1 MAVDKKNRIK
11 RAVLT
16 WLCVAALASGAVPD
30 SFSGYVPTMTMTAA
44 AEDQQTYVSE
54 IDLQQ
59 IVNYSDG
66 TTAKPTGV
74 RISSGYEIYTLYI
87 EQNGIYKLK
96 GSNCINNSYVDVT
109 IQCDNGINA
118 TIICDDVYIKNDN
131 GYCGGFASSGGSVSD
146 SGGQHSSYYIPF
158 CAPFSTMTISGNV
171 AVETYFCQDDN
182 FFAPLTNGN
191 VNGSFFTVTYKDA
204 NGNTLG
210 STHYLSGGTYK
221 DKSGFT
227 DGKCT
232 YTMDGEG
239 NKTAFSPTTITAA
252 ATIICADHSLDASSK
267 CQNCGAQFRK
277 VTVDDGINTPSTH
290 RVADNNTFD
299 RPADPTAPLG
309 KKFAGWYVGDT
320 EYNFSTPVTSDITIT
335 AHYEDSLIKSVAL
348 AQTSNVDVEYI
359 EGNMFDPT
367 GLVITV
373 TYEDDRTEDI
383 TYDASNTKFS
393 FSPLLTTELA
403 TTDNKVTVSYGTAMD
418 GGSNCVDIP
427 ITVAAK
433 QVTDIAIKTAP
444 TKTAYIE
451 SEKFDPTGLV
461 ITVSYDNGTS
471 EEIAYSDNSGIT
483 FAPTAE
489 LTTADTKVT
498 ITYGGKT
505 AEQAITVSKKSSGG
519 SSGGSSRPSRP
530 TTPTNTNPV
539 IGGSAKSWSDVAA
552 DLGKLT
558 SDSEAT
564 IQLNGST
571 TVPVDVIKSI
581 ANTGSNVKLVINS
594 AFSWTVDGADIT
606 TPVAADLSLTKTTS
620 TKYEG
625 LRGVEG
631 TQFKINGTNIPTNLE
646 IAFKS
651 SHAGKFAN
659 LYKNVDGKLVFVTC
673 AKLGADGKVI
683 LTDVTEKGNYV
694 VMLCEFSDRPGDMD
708 NDGIMNAKDALS
720 VLKDAIGME
729 KGTNPLVADV
739 NGDGYINAK
748 DALIILQKSL
758 GIE

>member
-16 WLCVAALASGAVPD
+16 WLCVAALVSGAVPD
-30 SFSGYVPTMTMTAA
+30 SFSGYVPSLTMTAA

-59 IVNYSDG
+59 IVNYYNKS
-66 TTAKPTGV
+66 TATPTGV
-74 RISSGYEIYTLYI
+74 RISSGYERYTLYI
-87 EQNGIYKLK
+87 EQNGTYKLK

-109 IQCDNGINA
+109 IQCDNDIDAN
-118 TIICDDVYIKNDN
+118 IICDDVYIKNDN
-131 GYCGGFASSGGSVSD
+131 GYCGGFPSSGGSGPD
-146 SGGQHSSYYIPF
+146 YGGEHSSYYIPF
-158 CAPFSTMTISGNV
+158 YAPFSTMTISGNV

-182 FFAPLTNGN
+182 FFAPLTDGN
-191 VNGSFFTVTYKDA
+191 VNGSFFTVTYKDS

-210 STHYLSGGTYK
+210 STHYLSGSTYS
-221 DKSGFT
+221 DKSGIT
-227 DGKCT
+227 DGKCL

-239 NKTAFSPTTITAA
+239 KKTAFSPTTITSDI
-252 ATIICADHSLDASSK
+252 TVYCADHSLNENGK
-267 CQNCGAQFRK
+267 CQNCGVQFRD
-277 VTVDDGINTPSTH
+277 VTVDNGINTSSTH
-290 RVADNNTFD
+290 RVADNDTFD

-320 EYNFSTPVTSDITIT
+320 KYDFSKPVTSDITLT

-348 AQTSNVDVEYI
+348 AQTSNVDDKYI
-359 EGNMFDPT
+359 EGNTFNPT

-373 TYEDDRTEDI
+373 TYDDDRTEDI

-393 FSPLLTTELA
+393 FTPLLTADLA

-433 QVTDIAIKTAP
+433 QLSGIAIKTAP

-451 SEKFDPTGLV
+451 GNKFDPTGLV
-461 ITVSYDNGTS
+461 ITANYDNGKS
-471 EEIAYSDNSGIT
+471 EDIEYSDNSGIT

-558 SDSEAT
+558 TGSEAT
-564 IQLNGST
+564 IELNGST
-571 TVPVDVIKSI
+571 SIPVDVIKTI
-581 ANTGSNVKLVINS
+581 ANKDSKVTLAVDNVFNWV
-594 AFSWTVDGADIT
+594 VDGSKIT
-606 TPVAADLSLTKTTS
+606 TPAAADLTLTKTTS
-620 TKYEG
+620 TKSDS

-659 LYKNVDGKLVFVTC
+659 LYKSVDGKLEFVTC
-673 AKLGADGKVI
+673 AKLGEDGKVI
-683 LTDVTEKGNYV
+683 LPDVTEKGDYIA
-694 VMLCEFSDRPGDMD
+694 MLCEFSDRLGDMD
-708 NDGIMNAKDALS
+708 NDGVMNVMDA
-720 VLKDAIGME
+720 VAILKDIVEIEPG
-729 KGTNPLVADV
+729 KNPLMADL
-739 NGDGYINAK
+739 NGDEKLNVM
-748 DALIILQKSL
+748 DAVAILKRIVGL
-758 GIE
+758 A